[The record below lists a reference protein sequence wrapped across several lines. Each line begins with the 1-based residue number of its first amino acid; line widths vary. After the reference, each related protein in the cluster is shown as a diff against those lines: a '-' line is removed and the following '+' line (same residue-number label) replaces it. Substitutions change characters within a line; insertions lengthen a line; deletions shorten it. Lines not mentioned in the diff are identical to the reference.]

1 MVRPSVK
8 ELIPG
13 PKASADE
20 RKLPLPRVAEEH
32 PVRRWLAPRWN
43 EKRLSSSTMSVQ
55 QFCWQHWR
63 SRDQERRTRL
73 DRHPVRH
80 SADLRPSLLSPV
92 IAYEPQQWTCH
103 AK

>member
-13 PKASADE
+13 QKSSADE
-20 RKLPLPRVAEEH
+20 RKLPLPRVVEEH
-32 PVRRWLAPRWN
+32 PVRCWLAPRWN

-80 SADLRPSLLSPV
+80 SSDLRSSLLSPV
-92 IAYEPQQWTCH
+92 IAYEPQE
-103 AK
+103 

>member
-13 PKASADE
+13 QKSSADE
-20 RKLPLPRVAEEH
+20 RKLPLPRVVEEH

-63 SRDQERRTRL
+63 SRDQEHRTRI
-73 DRHPVRH
+73 DPHPTLRSGNLRVSR
-80 SADLRPSLLSPV
+80 SAFSIASLALAEHTTSR
-92 IAYEPQQWTCH
+92 
-103 AK
+103 